1 MSTTIDN
8 RVLEMRFDNKQFESG
23 VATSM
28 STLDKL
34 IQKLNLSGASK
45 GLENVGKAAKGVS
58 FAGMSSGIET
68 VQAKFS
74 ALQVAGV
81 TALANITNQAV
92 NTGKRMISA
101 LTIDPVKSGFQEYET
116 QIGAIQTILSNT
128 RQEGTNVDIVN
139 RALDELNTYAD
150 KTIYNFTEMTRNI
163 GTFTAAGVKLDTS
176 VNAIKGIANLAAVS
190 GSTSQQASTA
200 MYQLSQALAAGK
212 VSLMDWN
219 SVVNAGMG
227 GKVFQDAL
235 IRTSELLGTGAKQA
249 IETYGSFR
257 ESLTQGEWLTTEV
270 LTETLNQLS
279 GAYSK
284 ADLMAQGFSESQAD
298 EIMALAKD
306 AEEAATKVK
315 TFTQLIDTVKES
327 LQSGWSQTWRILVGD
342 FEDSKEL
349 FTGISDAIGKM
360 VESSAK
366 SRNELLEG
374 AMSSNWDKLVK
385 KINEAG
391 IETDTFEEKVRSV
404 AEDHGVNMD
413 EIIKKYGSLEKAF
426 QSGAIS
432 SDILKEAVNGL
443 KTELIDLSGVEAG
456 LSKGNTGDDVTKVQK
471 ALQKL
476 NYDIGDSGADGIF
489 GSATEAAI
497 KAFQEANNL
506 KITGIVD
513 DATLKALNEAN
524 DSTNKLIGNVDDLI
538 DGITELGG
546 REKIIE
552 GLKNIFKFLGD
563 VIKPIK
569 EAFREIFPPTT
580 VDQVVSMIDKFK
592 SFTETLKVSEGA
604 ASKIK
609 STFKGIFSAID
620 IVIEAFKAVGKGALD
635 IIGNFTGLGG
645 GILDVTSSFGD
656 FISNVRDS
664 IIEGNLFGNAVDKIV
679 SFLSKGISKIA
690 EFGSSLI
697 ESFKISPTLQGFLGF
712 FSGLWNTIKSVGA
725 AIGEA
730 FGDIGNMIADAFG
743 KGDIFEVINS
753 GLFASI
759 LLAIRNFIKG
769 LSDPFEKISFLDRV
783 KEILDGVKGSLESWQ
798 QNLKAGTLLK
808 IAGAIGILA
817 AALFVISGIDEG
829 KLGSSLGAIGGLFVE
844 LISALAVLEKINSS
858 SIKPLSGIVSSL
870 SGIARTVQMI
880 GLGAAILIL
889 AGAMKIISGLDWNG
903 VAKGLVGIGGMVAI
917 LVAAAKLMNT
927 ESKSITKFAGQ
938 MLILSAAIAALSGVA
953 KILSSMSLEE
963 LAKGGAGI
971 LGIVTILV
979 GAAKLMNTE
988 SKSITKFAGQM
999 LIMSAAVGILAA
1011 VGKSLASM
1019 SWEELGKAGAGIL
1032 GIVTMLVAAA
1042 KIMSKGSGSIAKFGG
1057 QMILMASALAI
1068 LAPVMKSL
1076 GSMSWESI
1084 GKGLLVIGAA
1094 LVELSIGLKAMSG
1107 SLSGSAALVVAAAG
1121 LALLT
1126 PVLHSLGGM
1135 SWSEIGKG
1143 LIALAGAFA
1152 VIGVAGALLSPLAPA
1167 LLSLSAA
1174 MGLFA
1179 LAIAGIGVGIFALSA
1194 GFTMLA
1200 TAGVT
1205 GATAFVA
1212 ALTVIITGILGLIPQ
1227 IAQIIGQGI
1236 VEIAKV
1242 IGEYAPQLAESFLK
1256 LILGVLD
1263 SLEQYAPQIVDSLL
1277 GFIIG
1282 VINSLAEH
1290 TPELISAVMNL
1301 VGEIFKG
1308 VIEALNGLDTDTLLK
1323 GIAAVGITAALMR
1336 LLAGTAALTGPA
1348 MAGLLGV
1355 GVVIAELALVLA
1367 AIGALAQIPGLDWLI
1382 GEGGELLATIGNAL
1396 GKAIGS
1402 LIGGIGEGV
1411 TGSLPQ
1417 IGQNIADFM
1426 GKLATASENA
1436 SGIKPG
1442 SFDGVSDLISAMA
1455 GIGLT
1460 TVGTSIS
1467 DIFTLG
1473 GTSMEKFET
1482 DGVAFFNAM
1491 KSISEASAGISVDEA
1506 AMGAV
1511 INVATKLSE
1520 LQSSIEPIGGVMDW
1534 FSGRDDLATFGT
1546 NVSQF
1551 INSMK
1556 TAFLGLD
1563 GVSFNTEALTSII
1576 TGASELSKLQSSLEP
1591 IGGVISWFKGR
1602 DDLGTFGTN
1611 IGQFIS
1617 SMKVAFS
1624 GLEGIT
1630 LNTEGLTA
1638 IISATTILANLQ
1650 SSLEPIGGVISWF
1663 KGRDDLGAFGT
1674 NVAQFI
1680 FSMKTAFQSLDGVEF
1695 NSEALTTIIDGS
1707 TKLAGLQSA
1716 LEPIG
1721 GVISWFK
1728 GRDDLGTFGINIGQ
1742 FISSMKTAFS
1752 SLDGVEINAEAI
1764 SSIINAATKLAG
1776 LQSSLE
1782 SVGGVID
1789 WFTGRDDLGTFGTNA
1804 GQFISSMANAFSDL
1818 GDTKINADAIGSIIN
1833 AATKLAELQSS
1844 LENMGGVVDWFTG
1857 RDDLGTFGTSIGQFA
1872 DAMGKLKTGM
1882 GEDGISEA
1890 VVTSVTNAG
1899 SAIIALQ
1906 EALPEEG
1913 WFDGKM
1919 NLDTFSGYVE
1929 KFSTAISTF
1938 STDAANIESDG
1949 INTAITAAY
1958 RIKDLITALA
1968 DLDTSGVNSFAGVG
1982 VGDGSLVNIGQAIG
1996 KFGESVVDIDIAK
2009 VNTAVSVALRLR
2021 SLIAGLVGLD
2031 ASGIENFK
2039 ISSIGKAMKDYGS
2052 SVQNMD
2058 PGVVSS
2064 SISSANRLRNFIA
2077 SLAGLD
2083 NSGVENFK
2091 IGSIGTTMN
2100 KYASAVSGVEWDSVS
2115 TSISVGNRLKSFING
2130 LAGMDSSGVSNFK
2143 VRSLGTS
2150 ISSYARSVAG
2160 VDYGSV
2166 SSSIAAMNK
2175 LKSFISSLS
2184 GFDAGGVESFK
2195 SAVSS
2200 LASTNISG
2208 LTSAFNGST
2217 SQLSGI
2223 GSNLIKSLTSGF
2235 ASGSSR
2241 LSSAANSAVSAML
2254 SMINGKAGEFLSAG
2268 TKLMMNFVNGIV
2280 SQTGLAQRAAMAVA
2294 STAASSTGGYYGT
2307 FYSMGSYVA
2316 SGFVAGIRA
2325 NIWAAASAAA
2335 AMAAAASAAARA
2347 NLAIRSPSRVF
2358 MEIGSYVPKGFA
2370 KGIGMFGGLVKR
2382 SVSRMSDTAVN
2393 STQTAMSRISHL
2405 LDGDTNTQPTIRPVL
2420 DLSDIKSGASAI
2432 NGMLN
2437 GTPTLGVMSRL
2448 NAINSMMS
2456 ERSQNGTMDDVV
2468 SAINKLRKDLG
2479 NVGGTSYNINGVTY
2493 DDGSNISEAVNSIIR
2508 AARIERRV

>member
-34 IQKLNLSGASK
+34 KQKLNLSGASK

-139 RALDELNTYAD
+139 KALDELNTYAD

-235 IRTSELLGTGAKQA
+235 VRTSELLGTGAKQA
-249 IETYGSFR
+249 IDTYGSFR
-257 ESLTQGEWLTTEV
+257 ESLTKGEWLTTEV

-284 ADLMAQGFSESQAD
+284 ADLIAQGYSESQAND
-298 EIMALAKD
+298 IMALAKD
-306 AEEAATKVK
+306 AEDAASKVK

-327 LQSGWSQTWRILVGD
+327 LQSGWGQTWRILVGD

-349 FTGISDAIGKM
+349 FTGISDTIGKM

-391 IETDTFEEKVRSV
+391 VETDTFEEKVRSI

-432 SDILKEAVNGL
+432 SDILKEAVSGL
-443 KTELIDLSGVEAG
+443 KGELVDLSGVEAG

-471 ALQKL
+471 ALQSL

-489 GSATEAAI
+489 GSATESAI
-497 KAFQEANNL
+497 KAFQEANDL
-506 KITGIVD
+506 EITGIVD

-524 DSTNKLIGNVDDLI
+524 ESTNKLKDNIDGLI

-563 VIKPIK
+563 IIKPIK

-580 VDQVVSMIDKFK
+580 VDQVVSMIDRFK
-592 SFTETLKVSEGA
+592 AFTDTLKVSEGA

-645 GILDVTSSFGD
+645 GILDATSSFGD

-664 IIEGNLFGNAVDKIV
+664 IVEGNLFGDAVDKIV
-679 SFLSKGISKIA
+679 GFLSNGISKIA
-690 EFGSSLI
+690 EFGRSLI

-730 FGDIGNMIADAFG
+730 FSDIGNMIADAFG
-743 KGDIFEVINS
+743 KGDIFEVLNS
-753 GLFASI
+753 GLFAGI

-769 LSDPFEKISFLDRV
+769 LSDPFEKISFLDNV
-783 KEILDGVKGSLESWQ
+783 KKILDGVKGSLESWQ

-817 AALFVISGIDEG
+817 AALFVISGIDED

-844 LISALAVLEKINSS
+844 LISALAVLEKINSKS
-858 SIKPLSGIVSSL
+858 VKPLSGIVSSL

-889 AGAMKIISGLDWNG
+889 AGAMKIIAGLDWNG

-953 KILSSMSLEE
+953 KILSSMSWEE

-971 LGIVTILV
+971 LGIVAILV

-1011 VGKSLASM
+1011 VGKSLGSM
-1019 SWEELGKAGAGIL
+1019 SWNELAKGGAGIL
-1032 GIVTMLVAAA
+1032 GIVTMLVLAS

-1057 QMILMASALAI
+1057 QMLLMASALAI
-1068 LAPVMKSL
+1068 LTPVLKSL

-1084 GKGLLVIGAA
+1084 GKGLVVLGIA

-1107 SLSGSAALVVAAAG
+1107 SLKGSAALVVAAAG
-1121 LALLT
+1121 LAILT
-1126 PVLHSLGGM
+1126 PVLKSLGSM
-1135 SWSEIGKG
+1135 SWESIVKG
-1143 LIALAGAFA
+1143 LVTLAGAFV
-1152 VIGVAGALLSPLAPA
+1152 VIGVAGALLSPLTPA
-1167 LLSLSAA
+1167 ILGLSAA
-1174 MGLFA
+1174 MAIFA
-1179 LAIAGIGVGIFALSA
+1179 VAIAGIGVGILALSA
-1194 GFTMLA
+1194 GFTALA
-1200 TAGVT
+1200 TAGT
-1205 GATAFVA
+1205 AGATALVA
-1212 ALTVIITGILGLIPQ
+1212 SITVIITGILGLIPQ
-1227 IAQIIGQGI
+1227 IAEVIGRGI

-1256 LILGVLD
+1256 LLLGVLD
-1263 SLEQYAPQIVDSLL
+1263 ALEQYAPQIVDSLL

-1290 TPELISAVMNL
+1290 TPELISAIMNF
-1301 VGEIFKG
+1301 VGQVVKG
-1308 VIEALNGLDTDTLLK
+1308 IVDSIGNLDMDTMLK
-1323 GIAAVGITAALMR
+1323 GIGAFGVIGILMKVFAGAGAL
-1336 LLAGTAALTGPA
+1336 AGPA
-1348 MAGLLGV
+1348 MTGV
-1355 GVVIAELALVLA
+1355 LAVGAVIAEIAVLLA
-1367 AIGALAQIPGLDWLI
+1367 AIGGLSKIPGFSSLV
-1382 GEGGELLATIGNAL
+1382 EAGGGLLGKIGNAI
-1396 GKAIGS
+1396 GKGIGAF
-1402 LIGGIGEGV
+1402 IGGIGEGI
-1411 TGSLPQ
+1411 TGSLPE

-1426 GKLATASENA
+1426 DKLAIASENA
-1436 SGIKPG
+1436 SGIKSG
-1442 SFDGVSDLISAMA
+1442 SFDGVSDLMSAMA
-1455 GIGLT
+1455 EIGFT
-1460 TVGTSIS
+1460 TVGTSIA

-1491 KSISEASAGISVDEA
+1491 KAISQASAGITIDEA

-1520 LQSSIEPIGGVMDW
+1520 LQSSLEPIGGVMDW

-1546 NVSQF
+1546 NVGQF
-1551 INSMK
+1551 IFSMK
-1556 TAFLGLD
+1556 NAFLGLD

-1576 TGASELSKLQSSLEP
+1576 TGAAELSKLQSSLEP

-1602 DDLGTFGTN
+1602 DDLGTFGVN
-1611 IGQFIS
+1611 IGLFIG
-1617 SMKVAFS
+1617 SMTKAFS
-1624 GLEGIT
+1624 SLDGVKI
-1630 LNTEGLTA
+1630 NTEA
-1638 IISATTILANLQ
+1638 IGIIIDAATKLSGLQ
-1650 SSLEPIGGVISWF
+1650 SSLENIGGVVDWF
-1663 KGRDDLGAFGT
+1663 T
-1674 NVAQFI
+1674 
-1680 FSMKTAFQSLDGVEF
+1680 
-1695 NSEALTTIIDGS
+1695 
-1707 TKLAGLQSA
+1707 
-1716 LEPIG
+1716 
-1721 GVISWFK
+1721 
-1728 GRDDLGTFGINIGQ
+1728 GRDDLGTFGSSVASFMG
-1742 FISSMKTAFS
+1742 SMKTAFADLGDTKIDDDS
-1752 SLDGVEINAEAI
+1752 IT
-1764 SSIINAATKLAG
+1764 SIINAATKLAG

-1782 SVGGVID
+1782 NMGGVID
-1789 WFTGRDDLGTFGTNA
+1789 WFTGKDDLGTFG
-1804 GQFISSMANAFSDL
+1804 
-1818 GDTKINADAIGSIIN
+1818 
-1833 AATKLAELQSS
+1833 
-1844 LENMGGVVDWFTG
+1844 EN
-1857 RDDLGTFGTSIGQFA
+1857 IGQFA
-1872 DAMGKLKTGM
+1872 TAMGKLKTGM

-1919 NLDTFSGYVE
+1919 NLEEFSKYVE
-1929 KFSTAISTF
+1929 KFSSAMTTF
-1938 STDAANIESDG
+1938 STDAANINSDG

-1958 RIKDLITALA
+1958 RIKNLITALA
-1968 DLDTSGVNSFAGVG
+1968 DLDASGVSSFAGVG
-1982 VGDGSLVNIGQAIG
+1982 AGDGHLVNIGQAIG
-1996 KFGESVVDIDIAK
+1996 KFGESVADIDIAK
-2009 VNTAVSVALRLR
+2009 VNTAVSVALRLK
-2021 SLIAGLVGLD
+2021 SLIASLVGLD
-2031 ASGIENFK
+2031 TSGIENFK
-2039 ISSIGKAMKDYGS
+2039 INSIGKAMQDYGN
-2052 SVQNMD
+2052 SVKDMD
-2058 PGVVSS
+2058 PGIVSS
-2064 SISSANRLRNFIA
+2064 SISSANRLRNFVS
-2077 SLAGLD
+2077 SLTGLD
-2083 NSGVENFK
+2083 SSGVSNFK
-2091 IGSIGTTMN
+2091 IGSIGTTLKSYSKSVEN
-2100 KYASAVSGVEWDSVS
+2100 VDSGKVTSSV
-2115 TSISVGNRLKSFING
+2115 TAANRLKTFIQG
-2130 LAGMDSSGVSNFK
+2130 LSSLDSSGVSNFK
-2143 VRSLGTS
+2143 IGTIGSTLKSYSDSVAGINVGS
-2150 ISSYARSVAG
+2150 ISS
-2160 VDYGSV
+2160 
-2166 SSSIAAMNK
+2166 SITAATKIKN
-2175 LKSFISSLS
+2175 FISSLAGLNTS
-2184 GFDAGGVESFK
+2184 GVASFK
-2195 SAVSS
+2195 TAVST
-2200 LASTNISG
+2200 LG
-2208 LTSAFNGST
+2208 QTSMNSITKSFSGST
-2217 SQLSGI
+2217 SKMSNI
-2223 GSNLIKSLTSGF
+2223 GSNLITSFSNGLKSKQALVTSTATNIINSMLKAISSKRSVFGTNGVALMTQF
-2235 ASGSSR
+2235 VNGMRSRASSVVNTTTSI
-2241 LSSAANSAVSAML
+2241 LSSAV
-2254 SMINGKAGEFLSAG
+2254 
-2268 TKLMMNFVNGIV
+2268 
-2280 SQTGLAQRAAMAVA
+2280 
-2294 STAASSTGGYYGT
+2294 SSTRGYYSS
-2307 FYSMGSYVA
+2307 FYSSGSYVA
-2316 SGFVAGIRA
+2316 SGFVAGIQA
-2325 NIWAAASAAA
+2325 NIWSAANAAAS
-2335 AMAAAASAAARA
+2335 MAAAASAAARA
-2347 NLAIRSPSRVF
+2347 NLAIHSPSRVF
-2358 MEIGSYVPKGFA
+2358 MKIGSYVPIGFA
-2370 KGIGMFGGLVKR
+2370 KGIGMFGGLVKQ
-2382 SVSRMSDTAVN
+2382 SISRMSDNAVN
-2393 STQTAMSRISHL
+2393 STQTAMSRISSL
-2405 LDGDTNTQPTIRPVL
+2405 LDGDINTQPTIRPVL

-2448 NAINSMMS
+2448 NTINSMMG
-2456 ERSQNGTMDDVV
+2456 ERIQNGSMDDVV
-2468 SAINKLRKDLG
+2468 SAINRLRKDLG
-2479 NVGGTSYNINGVTY
+2479 NVGGVSYNINGLTY
-2493 DDGSNISEAVNSIIR
+2493 DDGSNITEAVKEIVR
-2508 AARIERRV
+2508 AAVIERRI

>member
-1 MSTTIDN
+1 
-8 RVLEMRFDNKQFESG
+8 
-23 VATSM
+23 M

-34 IQKLNLSGASK
+34 KQKLNLSGASK

-139 RALDELNTYAD
+139 KALDELNTYAD

-235 IRTSELLGTGAKQA
+235 VRTSELLGTGAKQA
-249 IETYGSFR
+249 IDTYGSFR
-257 ESLTQGEWLTTEV
+257 ESLTKGEWLTTEV

-284 ADLMAQGFSESQAD
+284 ADLIAQGYSESQAND
-298 EIMALAKD
+298 IMALAKD
-306 AEEAATKVK
+306 AEDAATKVK

-327 LQSGWSQTWRILVGD
+327 LQSGWGQTWRILVGD

-349 FTGISDAIGKM
+349 FTGISDTIGKM

-391 IETDTFEEKVRSV
+391 VETDTFEEKVRSI

-432 SDILKEAVNGL
+432 SDILKEAVSGL
-443 KTELIDLSGVEAG
+443 KGELVDLSGVEAG

-471 ALQKL
+471 ALQSL

-489 GSATEAAI
+489 GSATESAI
-497 KAFQEANNL
+497 KAFQEANDL
-506 KITGIVD
+506 EITGIVD

-524 DSTNKLIGNVDDLI
+524 ESTNKLKDNIDGLI

-563 VIKPIK
+563 IIKPIK

-580 VDQVVSMIDKFK
+580 VDQVVSMIDRFK
-592 SFTETLKVSEGA
+592 AFTDTLKVSEGA

-645 GILDVTSSFGD
+645 GILDATSSFGD

-664 IIEGNLFGNAVDKIV
+664 IVEGNLFGDAVDKIV
-679 SFLSKGISKIA
+679 GFLSNGISKIA
-690 EFGSSLI
+690 EFGRSLI

-730 FGDIGNMIADAFG
+730 FSDIGNMIADAFG
-743 KGDIFEVINS
+743 KGDIFEVLNS
-753 GLFASI
+753 GLFAGI

-769 LSDPFEKISFLDRV
+769 LSDPFEKISFLDNV
-783 KEILDGVKGSLESWQ
+783 KKILDGVKGSLESWQ

-817 AALFVISGIDEG
+817 AALFVISGIDED

-844 LISALAVLEKINSS
+844 LISALAVLEKINSKS
-858 SIKPLSGIVSSL
+858 VKPLSGIVSSL

-889 AGAMKIISGLDWNG
+889 AGAMKIIAGLDWNG

-953 KILSSMSLEE
+953 KILSSMSWEE

-971 LGIVTILV
+971 LGIVAILV

-1011 VGKSLASM
+1011 VGKSLGSM
-1019 SWEELGKAGAGIL
+1019 SWNELAKGGAGIL
-1032 GIVTMLVAAA
+1032 GIVTMLVLAS

-1057 QMILMASALAI
+1057 QMLLMASALAI
-1068 LAPVMKSL
+1068 LTPVLKSL

-1084 GKGLLVIGAA
+1084 GKGLVVLGIA

-1107 SLSGSAALVVAAAG
+1107 SLKGSAALVVAAAG
-1121 LALLT
+1121 LAILT
-1126 PVLHSLGGM
+1126 PVLKSLGSM
-1135 SWSEIGKG
+1135 SWESIVKG
-1143 LIALAGAFA
+1143 LVTLAGAFV
-1152 VIGVAGALLSPLAPA
+1152 VIGVAGALLSPLTPA
-1167 LLSLSAA
+1167 ILGLSAA
-1174 MGLFA
+1174 MAIFA
-1179 LAIAGIGVGIFALSA
+1179 VAIAGIGVGILALSA
-1194 GFTMLA
+1194 GFTALA
-1200 TAGVT
+1200 TAGT
-1205 GATAFVA
+1205 AGATALVA
-1212 ALTVIITGILGLIPQ
+1212 SITVIITGILGLIPQ
-1227 IAQIIGQGI
+1227 IAEVIGRGI

-1256 LILGVLD
+1256 LLLGVLD
-1263 SLEQYAPQIVDSLL
+1263 ALEQYAPQIVDSLL

-1290 TPELISAVMNL
+1290 TPELISAIMNF
-1301 VGEIFKG
+1301 VGQVVKG
-1308 VIEALNGLDTDTLLK
+1308 IVDSIGNLDMDTMLK
-1323 GIAAVGITAALMR
+1323 GIGAFGVIGILMKVFAGAGAL
-1336 LLAGTAALTGPA
+1336 AGPA
-1348 MAGLLGV
+1348 MTGV
-1355 GVVIAELALVLA
+1355 LAVGAVIAEIAVLLA
-1367 AIGALAQIPGLDWLI
+1367 AIGGLSKIPGFSSLV
-1382 GEGGELLATIGNAL
+1382 EAGGGLLGKIGNAI
-1396 GKAIGS
+1396 GKGIGAF
-1402 LIGGIGEGV
+1402 IGGIGEGI
-1411 TGSLPQ
+1411 TGSLPE

-1426 GKLATASENA
+1426 DKLAIASENA
-1436 SGIKPG
+1436 SGIKSG
-1442 SFDGVSDLISAMA
+1442 SFDGVSDLMSAMA
-1455 GIGLT
+1455 EIGFT
-1460 TVGTSIS
+1460 TVGTSIA

-1491 KSISEASAGISVDEA
+1491 KAISQASAGITIDEA

-1520 LQSSIEPIGGVMDW
+1520 LQSSLEPIGGVMDW

-1546 NVSQF
+1546 NVGQF
-1551 INSMK
+1551 IFSMK
-1556 TAFLGLD
+1556 NAFLGLD

-1576 TGASELSKLQSSLEP
+1576 TGAAELSKLQSSLEP

-1602 DDLGTFGTN
+1602 DDLGTFGESV
-1611 IGQFIS
+1611 GEFIS

-1624 GLEGIT
+1624 DLEGIT

-1663 KGRDDLGAFGT
+1663 KGRDDLGTFGT

-1728 GRDDLGTFGINIGQ
+1728 GRDDLGTFGVNIGL
-1742 FISSMKTAFS
+1742 FIGSMTKAFS
-1752 SLDGVEINAEAI
+1752 SLDGVKINTEAI
-1764 SSIINAATKLAG
+1764 GIIIDAATKLSGLQSSLENIGGVVDWFTGRDDLGTFGSSVASFMGSMKTAFADLGDTKIDDDSITSIINAATKLAG

-1782 SVGGVID
+1782 NMGGVID
-1789 WFTGRDDLGTFGTNA
+1789 WFTGKDDLGTFG
-1804 GQFISSMANAFSDL
+1804 
-1818 GDTKINADAIGSIIN
+1818 
-1833 AATKLAELQSS
+1833 
-1844 LENMGGVVDWFTG
+1844 EN
-1857 RDDLGTFGTSIGQFA
+1857 IGQFA
-1872 DAMGKLKTGM
+1872 TAMGKLKTGM

-1919 NLDTFSGYVE
+1919 NLEEFSKYVE
-1929 KFSTAISTF
+1929 KFSSAMTTF
-1938 STDAANIESDG
+1938 STDAANINSDG

-1958 RIKDLITALA
+1958 RIKNLITALA
-1968 DLDTSGVNSFAGVG
+1968 DLDASGVSSFAGVG
-1982 VGDGSLVNIGQAIG
+1982 AGDGHLVNIGQAIG
-1996 KFGESVVDIDIAK
+1996 KFGESVADIDIAK
-2009 VNTAVSVALRLR
+2009 VNTAVSVALRLK
-2021 SLIAGLVGLD
+2021 SLIASLVGLD
-2031 ASGIENFK
+2031 TSGIENFK
-2039 ISSIGKAMKDYGS
+2039 INSIGKAMQDYGN
-2052 SVQNMD
+2052 SVKDMD
-2058 PGVVSS
+2058 PGIVSS
-2064 SISSANRLRNFIA
+2064 SISSANRLRNFVS
-2077 SLAGLD
+2077 SLTGLD
-2083 NSGVENFK
+2083 SSGVSNFK
-2091 IGSIGTTMN
+2091 IGSIGTTLKSYSKSVEN
-2100 KYASAVSGVEWDSVS
+2100 VDSGKVTSSV
-2115 TSISVGNRLKSFING
+2115 TAANRLKTFIQG
-2130 LAGMDSSGVSNFK
+2130 LSSLDSSGVSNFK
-2143 VRSLGTS
+2143 IGTIGSTLKSYSDSVAGINVGS
-2150 ISSYARSVAG
+2150 ISS
-2160 VDYGSV
+2160 
-2166 SSSIAAMNK
+2166 SITAATKIKN
-2175 LKSFISSLS
+2175 FISSLAGLNTS
-2184 GFDAGGVESFK
+2184 GVASFK
-2195 SAVSS
+2195 TAVST
-2200 LASTNISG
+2200 LG
-2208 LTSAFNGST
+2208 QTSMNSITKSFSGST
-2217 SQLSGI
+2217 SKMSNI
-2223 GSNLIKSLTSGF
+2223 GSNLITSFSNGLKSKQALVTSTATNIINSMLKAISSKRSVFGTNGVALMTQF
-2235 ASGSSR
+2235 VNGMRSRASSVVNTTTSI
-2241 LSSAANSAVSAML
+2241 LSSAV
-2254 SMINGKAGEFLSAG
+2254 
-2268 TKLMMNFVNGIV
+2268 
-2280 SQTGLAQRAAMAVA
+2280 
-2294 STAASSTGGYYGT
+2294 SSTRGYYSS
-2307 FYSMGSYVA
+2307 FYSSGSYVA
-2316 SGFVAGIRA
+2316 SGFVAGIQA
-2325 NIWAAASAAA
+2325 NIWSAANAAAS
-2335 AMAAAASAAARA
+2335 MAAAASAAARA
-2347 NLAIRSPSRVF
+2347 NLAIHSPSRVF
-2358 MEIGSYVPKGFA
+2358 MKIGSYVPIGFA
-2370 KGIGMFGGLVKR
+2370 KGIGMFGGLVKQ
-2382 SVSRMSDTAVN
+2382 SISRMSDNAVN
-2393 STQTAMSRISHL
+2393 STQTAMSRISSL
-2405 LDGDTNTQPTIRPVL
+2405 LDGDINTQPTIRPVL

-2448 NAINSMMS
+2448 NTINSMMG
-2456 ERSQNGTMDDVV
+2456 ERIQNGSMDDVV
-2468 SAINKLRKDLG
+2468 SAINRLRKDLG
-2479 NVGGTSYNINGVTY
+2479 NVGGVSYNINGLTY
-2493 DDGSNISEAVNSIIR
+2493 DDGSNITEAVKEIVR
-2508 AARIERRV
+2508 AAVIERRI

>member
-34 IQKLNLSGASK
+34 KQKLNLSGASK

-139 RALDELNTYAD
+139 KALDELNTYAD

-235 IRTSELLGTGAKQA
+235 VRTSELLGTGAKQA
-249 IETYGSFR
+249 IDTYGSFR
-257 ESLTQGEWLTTEV
+257 ESLTKGEWLTTEV

-284 ADLMAQGFSESQAD
+284 ADLIAQGYSESQAND
-298 EIMALAKD
+298 IMALAKD
-306 AEEAATKVK
+306 AEDAATKVK

-327 LQSGWSQTWRILVGD
+327 LQSGWGQTWRILVGD

-349 FTGISDAIGKM
+349 FTGISDTIGKM

-391 IETDTFEEKVRSV
+391 VETDTFEEKVRSI

-432 SDILKEAVNGL
+432 SDILKEAVSGL
-443 KTELIDLSGVEAG
+443 KGELVDLSGVEAG

-471 ALQKL
+471 ALQSL

-489 GSATEAAI
+489 GSATESAI
-497 KAFQEANNL
+497 KAFQEANDL
-506 KITGIVD
+506 EITGIVD

-524 DSTNKLIGNVDDLI
+524 ESTNKLKDNIDGLI

-563 VIKPIK
+563 IIKPIK

-580 VDQVVSMIDKFK
+580 VDQVVSMIDRFK
-592 SFTETLKVSEGA
+592 AFTDTLKVSEGA

-645 GILDVTSSFGD
+645 GILDATSSFGD

-664 IIEGNLFGNAVDKIV
+664 IVEGNLFGDAVDKIV
-679 SFLSKGISKIA
+679 GFLSNGISKIA
-690 EFGSSLI
+690 EFGRSLI

-730 FGDIGNMIADAFG
+730 FSDIGNMIADAFG
-743 KGDIFEVINS
+743 KGDIFEVLNS
-753 GLFASI
+753 GLFAGI

-769 LSDPFEKISFLDRV
+769 LSDPFEKISFLDNV
-783 KEILDGVKGSLESWQ
+783 KKILDGVKGSLESWQ

-817 AALFVISGIDEG
+817 AALFVISGIDED

-844 LISALAVLEKINSS
+844 LISALAVLEKINSKS
-858 SIKPLSGIVSSL
+858 VKPLSGIVSSL

-889 AGAMKIISGLDWNG
+889 AGAMKIIAGLDWNG

-938 MLILSAAIAALSGVA
+938 MLI
-953 KILSSMSLEE
+953 
-963 LAKGGAGI
+963 
-971 LGIVTILV
+971 
-979 GAAKLMNTE
+979 
-988 SKSITKFAGQM
+988 
-999 LIMSAAVGILAA
+999 MSAAVGILAA
-1011 VGKSLASM
+1011 VGKSLGSM
-1019 SWEELGKAGAGIL
+1019 SWNELAKGGAGIL
-1032 GIVTMLVAAA
+1032 GIVTMLVLAS

-1057 QMILMASALAI
+1057 QMLLMASALAI
-1068 LAPVMKSL
+1068 LTPVLKSL

-1084 GKGLLVIGAA
+1084 GKGLVVLGIA

-1107 SLSGSAALVVAAAG
+1107 SLKGSAALVVAAAG
-1121 LALLT
+1121 LAILT
-1126 PVLHSLGGM
+1126 PVLKSLGSM
-1135 SWSEIGKG
+1135 SWESIVKG
-1143 LIALAGAFA
+1143 LVTLAGAFV
-1152 VIGVAGALLSPLAPA
+1152 VIGVAGALLSPLTPA
-1167 LLSLSAA
+1167 ILGLSAA
-1174 MGLFA
+1174 MAIFA
-1179 LAIAGIGVGIFALSA
+1179 VAIAGIGVGILALSA
-1194 GFTMLA
+1194 GFTALA
-1200 TAGVT
+1200 TAGT
-1205 GATAFVA
+1205 AGATALVA
-1212 ALTVIITGILGLIPQ
+1212 SITVIITGILGLIPQ
-1227 IAQIIGQGI
+1227 IAEVIGRGI

-1256 LILGVLD
+1256 LLLGVLD
-1263 SLEQYAPQIVDSLL
+1263 ALEQYAPQIVDSLL

-1290 TPELISAVMNL
+1290 TPELISAIMNF
-1301 VGEIFKG
+1301 VGQVVKG
-1308 VIEALNGLDTDTLLK
+1308 IVDSIGNLDMDTMLK
-1323 GIAAVGITAALMR
+1323 GIGAFGVIGILMKVFAGAGAL
-1336 LLAGTAALTGPA
+1336 AGPA
-1348 MAGLLGV
+1348 MTGV
-1355 GVVIAELALVLA
+1355 LAVGAVIAEIAVLLA
-1367 AIGALAQIPGLDWLI
+1367 AIGGLSKIPGFSSLV
-1382 GEGGELLATIGNAL
+1382 EAGGGLLGKIGNAI
-1396 GKAIGS
+1396 GKGIGAF
-1402 LIGGIGEGV
+1402 IGGIGEGI
-1411 TGSLPQ
+1411 TGSLPE

-1426 GKLATASENA
+1426 DKLAIASENA
-1436 SGIKPG
+1436 SGIKSG
-1442 SFDGVSDLISAMA
+1442 SFDGVSDLMSAMA
-1455 GIGLT
+1455 EIGFT
-1460 TVGTSIS
+1460 TVGTSIA

-1491 KSISEASAGISVDEA
+1491 KAISQASAGITIDEA

-1520 LQSSIEPIGGVMDW
+1520 LQSSLEPIGGVMDW

-1546 NVSQF
+1546 NVGQF
-1551 INSMK
+1551 IFSMK
-1556 TAFLGLD
+1556 NAFLGLD

-1576 TGASELSKLQSSLEP
+1576 TGAAELSKLQSSLEP

-1602 DDLGTFGTN
+1602 DDLGTFGESV
-1611 IGQFIS
+1611 GEFIS

-1624 GLEGIT
+1624 DLEGIT

-1663 KGRDDLGAFGT
+1663 KGRDDLGTFGT

-1728 GRDDLGTFGINIGQ
+1728 GRDDLGTFGVNIGL
-1742 FISSMKTAFS
+1742 FIGSMTKAFS
-1752 SLDGVEINAEAI
+1752 SLDGVKINTEAI
-1764 SSIINAATKLAG
+1764 GIIIDAATKLSGLQSSLENIGGVVDWFTGRDDLGTFGSSVASFMGSMKTAFADLGDTKIDDDSITSIINAATKLAG

-1782 SVGGVID
+1782 NMGGVID
-1789 WFTGRDDLGTFGTNA
+1789 WFTGKDDLGTFG
-1804 GQFISSMANAFSDL
+1804 
-1818 GDTKINADAIGSIIN
+1818 
-1833 AATKLAELQSS
+1833 
-1844 LENMGGVVDWFTG
+1844 EN
-1857 RDDLGTFGTSIGQFA
+1857 IGQFA
-1872 DAMGKLKTGM
+1872 TAMGKLKTGM

-1919 NLDTFSGYVE
+1919 NLEEFSKYVE
-1929 KFSTAISTF
+1929 KFSSAMTTF
-1938 STDAANIESDG
+1938 STDAANINSDG

-1958 RIKDLITALA
+1958 RIKNLITALA
-1968 DLDTSGVNSFAGVG
+1968 DLDASGVSSFAGVG
-1982 VGDGSLVNIGQAIG
+1982 AGDGHLVNIGQAIG
-1996 KFGESVVDIDIAK
+1996 KFGESVADIDIAK
-2009 VNTAVSVALRLR
+2009 VNTAVSVALRLK
-2021 SLIAGLVGLD
+2021 SLIASLVGLD
-2031 ASGIENFK
+2031 TSGIENFK
-2039 ISSIGKAMKDYGS
+2039 INSIGKAMQDYGN
-2052 SVQNMD
+2052 SVKDMD
-2058 PGVVSS
+2058 PGIVSS
-2064 SISSANRLRNFIA
+2064 SISSANRLRNFVS
-2077 SLAGLD
+2077 SLTGLD
-2083 NSGVENFK
+2083 SSGVSNFK
-2091 IGSIGTTMN
+2091 IGSIGTTLKSYSKSVEN
-2100 KYASAVSGVEWDSVS
+2100 VDSGKVTSSV
-2115 TSISVGNRLKSFING
+2115 TAANRLKTFIQG
-2130 LAGMDSSGVSNFK
+2130 LSSLDSSGVSNFK
-2143 VRSLGTS
+2143 IGTIGSTLKSYSDSVAGINVGS
-2150 ISSYARSVAG
+2150 ISS
-2160 VDYGSV
+2160 
-2166 SSSIAAMNK
+2166 SITAATKIKN
-2175 LKSFISSLS
+2175 FISSLAGLNTS
-2184 GFDAGGVESFK
+2184 GVASFK
-2195 SAVSS
+2195 TAVST
-2200 LASTNISG
+2200 LG
-2208 LTSAFNGST
+2208 QTSMNSITKSFSGST
-2217 SQLSGI
+2217 SKMSNI
-2223 GSNLIKSLTSGF
+2223 GSNLITSFSNGLKSKQALVTSTATNIINSMLKAISSKRSVFGTNGVALMTQF
-2235 ASGSSR
+2235 VNGMRSRASSVVNTTTSI
-2241 LSSAANSAVSAML
+2241 LSSAV
-2254 SMINGKAGEFLSAG
+2254 
-2268 TKLMMNFVNGIV
+2268 
-2280 SQTGLAQRAAMAVA
+2280 
-2294 STAASSTGGYYGT
+2294 SSTRGYYSS
-2307 FYSMGSYVA
+2307 FYSSGSYVA
-2316 SGFVAGIRA
+2316 SGFVAGIQA
-2325 NIWAAASAAA
+2325 NIWSAANAAAS
-2335 AMAAAASAAARA
+2335 MAAAASAAARA
-2347 NLAIRSPSRVF
+2347 NLAIHSPSRVF
-2358 MEIGSYVPKGFA
+2358 MKIGSYVPIGFA
-2370 KGIGMFGGLVKR
+2370 KGIGMFGGLVKQ
-2382 SVSRMSDTAVN
+2382 SISRMSDNAVN
-2393 STQTAMSRISHL
+2393 STQTAMSRISSL
-2405 LDGDTNTQPTIRPVL
+2405 LDGDINTQPTIRPVL

-2448 NAINSMMS
+2448 NTINSMMG
-2456 ERSQNGTMDDVV
+2456 ERIQNGSMDDVV
-2468 SAINKLRKDLG
+2468 SAINRLRKDLG
-2479 NVGGTSYNINGVTY
+2479 NVGGVSYNINGLTY
-2493 DDGSNISEAVNSIIR
+2493 DDGSNITEAVKEIVR
-2508 AARIERRV
+2508 AAVIERRI